1 MFPLPDKLVVG
12 ITGGIAC
19 GKSTVCKKFEEL
31 DWQVISTDSLAHEI
45 LQFDLEVIDQI
56 VNRFGVEI
64 KDKRGNI
71 DKTQLADVIFFNPS
85 ERSWLE
91 QLLHPKVREKW
102 ISSINISSQSN
113 FVVEVPLLFENDLH
127 SLFTKTISV
136 HASTNHQ
143 FLRLKQRSLSEPEII
158 ARLDSQ
164 MSVDEKSSRADFVI
178 LGEGDPHFIVQQIK
192 LFLSL
197 L

>member
-31 DWQVISTDSLAHEI
+31 DWQVISTDSLTHEI
-45 LQFDLEVIDQI
+45 LQFDQEVIDQI
-56 VNRFGVEI
+56 VNRFGLEI

-71 DKTQLADVIFFNPS
+71 DKTQLADVIFSNPT

-91 QLLHPKVREKW
+91 LLLHPKVREKW
-102 ISSINISSQSN
+102 TSLISISSQSN
-113 FVVEVPLLFENDLH
+113 FVVEVPLLFENDLY

-136 HASTNHQ
+136 HASTNLQ
-143 FLRLKQRSLSEPEII
+143 FLRLQKRSLSDPEII

-164 MSVDEKSSRADFVI
+164 MPVDEKSNRADFVI
-178 LGEGDPHFIVQQIK
+178 LGEGDPQFIAQQIK

>member
-56 VNRFGVEI
+56 VNRFGAEI

-71 DKTQLADVIFFNPS
+71 DKTQLADVIFSNPS
-85 ERSWLE
+85 ERFWLE

-143 FLRLKQRSLSEPEII
+143 FLRLQKRSLSEPEII

>member
-56 VNRFGVEI
+56 VNRFGAEI

-143 FLRLKQRSLSEPEII
+143 FLRLQKRSLSEPEIM

>member
-45 LQFDLEVIDQI
+45 LQFDQEVIDQI
-56 VNRFGVEI
+56 LNRFGVEI

-71 DKTQLADVIFFNPS
+71 DKTQLADVIFSNPS
-85 ERSWLE
+85 ERLWLE

-113 FVVEVPLLFENDLH
+113 FVVEVPLLFENNLY

-143 FLRLKQRSLSEPEII
+143 FLRLQQRSLSDPEII
-158 ARLDSQ
+158 ARLNSQ
-164 MSVDEKSSRADFVI
+164 MSVDEKSNRADFVI
-178 LGEGDPHFIVQQIK
+178 LGEGDPQFIVRQIK

>member
-45 LQFDLEVIDQI
+45 LQFDQEVIDQI

-64 KDKRGNI
+64 KDNRGNI
-71 DKTQLADVIFFNPS
+71 DKTQLADVIFSNPS

-113 FVVEVPLLFENDLH
+113 FVVEVPLLFENDL
-127 SLFTKTISV
+127 
-136 HASTNHQ
+136 
-143 FLRLKQRSLSEPEII
+143 
-158 ARLDSQ
+158 
-164 MSVDEKSSRADFVI
+164 
-178 LGEGDPHFIVQQIK
+178 
-192 LFLSL
+192 
-197 L
+197 